1 MTPWIVAHQASLSM
15 GFPRPEYW
23 SRWPFPSL
31 RPVSVPSKLMIATP
45 QPDFFT
51 LVILRL
57 SLAKR
62 EWRWP
67 PPSRGLAS
75 VWLITNYARHQ
86 QVTYLG
92 CSLTSSPPHAQLI
105 VSVTLS
111 DIKWKDS
118 GQLKTKPL
126 TSRLLSP
133 WWEKQDIFTSKS
145 WLVNRTLK

>member
-1 MTPWIVAHQASLSM
+1 MPIGHLPMRKLRLGITQVLPVSGGGGGLVTKLCPTLGIPGTVAHQASLSM

-62 EWRWP
+62 E
-67 PPSRGLAS
+67 
-75 VWLITNYARHQ
+75 
-86 QVTYLG
+86 
-92 CSLTSSPPHAQLI
+92 
-105 VSVTLS
+105 
-111 DIKWKDS
+111 
-118 GQLKTKPL
+118 
-126 TSRLLSP
+126 
-133 WWEKQDIFTSKS
+133 
-145 WLVNRTLK
+145 